1 MAEVSAPSRPLHVRF
16 GAFELDE
23 SNARLLRDGS
33 AIALSPRPF
42 GVLCALVR
50 RPSALLTKHDLLD
63 EVWGHRFVGNSVL
76 KGAISDV
83 RTVLADDPQ
92 QARFIETVPRRG
104 YRFIAAVTPVSPMRA
119 HPANAESTRPQM
131 QLPEQSS
138 AAERAWTLEPPPGAF
153 VGRAKELLSL
163 RRAWDQVTSGR
174 RVMFWIAG
182 EPGIGKTT
190 LIEYFVAGLGKV
202 ACARGRCVQHYGSG
216 EPYHP
221 VLEALAE
228 LCRTDEAVPALLR
241 SVAPTWLLQLP
252 WLSTGEQREALLREL
267 VGVNLE
273 RMLRE
278 MGEFLSRYT
287 DRQPL
292 LLLTEDL
299 HWADNPTIQLIDYL
313 ARRRSGGSLM
323 WLSTFRLSEV
333 IASDHPLNTLRHQL
347 HLQGLSEEIVL
358 DPFSETE
365 VAQYLDRR
373 TPSLANDERFVRAL
387 HERTDGVPLFVASV
401 TSDVTSRSAL
411 SGIATAALLA
421 NAPVPENL
429 SAIIDQYVA
438 KLDKEKRVL
447 LSAAAVCGDEF
458 RIDTLA
464 GVLERDDL
472 WIADLC
478 EQLLREQLWLAPRA
492 KDEADS
498 RAGTY
503 SFRHALF
510 REVLYERLVPS
521 ARAEL
526 HRKVGTALEQQR
538 STSFGVAAAELAMH
552 FDRGRAPM
560 AALRYYAEAA
570 QAALLQVS
578 PTECMTVTERALR
591 LLDQAPGGV
600 ERTSLEI
607 TLATLRGASAF
618 HSLGAG
624 NEARSAY
631 QRGASLL
638 PDVPQH
644 RMRGLLLHG
653 FGFLLNLRAE
663 YGEALA
669 AADRADALTCDASDA
684 FLALAACTARGQ
696 AYMHQGR
703 PEAARESL
711 ERALPVVEQANA
723 ASEQSFIGFIAD
735 PKVTVLAMLSLPLVH
750 LGMIRDARER
760 LQQAYTRAHGLGQP
774 MALLVTMW
782 YGALCEIRFGAA
794 DRVAALAD
802 QMHSLVEE
810 FALTQGKSACRW
822 FRAWVE
828 ARHGNPHAAFR
839 QIREAYEQN
848 TALGMIAGGS
858 ETLGYAA
865 EALLLHG
872 DWSGAQEQL
881 EQALDIVST
890 YGERIYLPQLL
901 LTQAAI
907 ARARG
912 QRANADASIRSAITE
927 AQAQGAPWLELL
939 ALTEI
944 CEHSTATVDERGALG
959 ALVAQLGEGID
970 APALAR
976 ARVLLERAHSN

>member
-16 GAFELDE
+16 GDFELDE
-23 SNARLLRDGS
+23 ANARLLRDGS

-92 QARFIETVPRRG
+92 EARFIETVPRRG

-153 VGRAKELLSL
+153 VGRAKELVSL

-241 SVAPTWLLQLP
+241 AVAPTWLLQLP
-252 WLSTGEQREALLREL
+252 WLSTVEQREALLREL

-323 WLSTFRLSEV
+323 WLSSFRLSEV
-333 IASDHPLNTLRHQL
+333 IASDHPLNALRHQL
-347 HLQGLSEEIVL
+347 HLHGLCEEIVL

-365 VAQYLDRR
+365 VAQYLDQR
-373 TPSLANDERFVRAL
+373 TPSMANDESFVRAL

-401 TSDVTSRSAL
+401 TSDVTSRSAQ

-464 GVLERDDL
+464 RVLERDDL

-510 REVLYERLVPS
+510 REVLYERLAPS

-526 HRKVGTALEQQR
+526 HRKVGTALEQER
-538 STSFGVAAAELAMH
+538 STGLGVAASELAMH

-570 QAALLQVS
+570 QAALLHVS

-591 LLDQAPGGV
+591 LLDQAPAGV

-638 PDVPQH
+638 ADVPQH

-669 AADRADALTCDASDA
+669 AADRADALACDASDA

-723 ASEQSFIGFIAD
+723 ASEQSFIGSIAD
-735 PKVTVLAMLSLPLVH
+735 PQVTVLAMLSLPLVH
-750 LGMIRDARER
+750 LGMVRDARER
-760 LQQAYTRAHGLGQP
+760 LQQAYTRAHRLGQP

-782 YGALCEIRFGAA
+782 YDALCEIRFGAA

-810 FALTQGKSACRW
+810 FALAQGKSACRW

-828 ARHGNPHAAFR
+828 ARRGNPHAAFR

-865 EALLLHG
+865 EALVLHG

-912 QRANADASIRSAITE
+912 QHANADASIRRAITE
-927 AQAQGAPWLELL
+927 ARAQGALWLELL

-944 CEHSTATVDERGALG
+944 CEQSTATADDHGALG
-959 ALVAQLGEGID
+959 ALVAQLSEGID

>member
-16 GAFELDE
+16 GDFELDE
-23 SNARLLRDGS
+23 ANARLLRDGS

-50 RPSALLTKHDLLD
+50 RPSALLTKHALLD

-92 QARFIETVPRRG
+92 EARFIETVPRRG
-104 YRFIAAVTPVSPMRA
+104 YRFIAAVTPVSHMRA
-119 HPANAESTRPQM
+119 HPANAESTRTQM
-131 QLPEQSS
+131 LLPEQSS

-153 VGRAKELLSL
+153 VGRAKELVSL

-190 LIEYFVAGLGKV
+190 LIEHFVAGLGRV

-241 SVAPTWLLQLP
+241 AVAPTWLLQLP
-252 WLSTGEQREALLREL
+252 WLSTLEQREALLREL

-313 ARRRSGGSLM
+313 ARRRSAGSLM
-323 WLSTFRLSEV
+323 WLSSFRLSEV
-333 IASDHPLNTLRHQL
+333 IASGHPLNALRHQL
-347 HLQGLSEEIVL
+347 HLQGLCDEIVL

-365 VAQYLDRR
+365 VAQYLDQQ
-373 TPSLANDERFVRAL
+373 TPSMANDESFVRAL

-401 TSDVTSRSAL
+401 ASDVTSRSAQ
-411 SGIATAALLA
+411 SGIATAVLLA

-438 KLDKEKRVL
+438 KLDKEKRLL

-464 GVLERDDL
+464 RVLERNDL

-510 REVLYERLVPS
+510 REVLYERLAPS

-526 HRKVGTALEQQR
+526 HRKVGTALEQER
-538 STSFGVAAAELAMH
+538 SIGLGVAASELAMH
-552 FDRGRAPM
+552 FDRGRVPM
-560 AALRYYAEAA
+560 GALRYYAEAA
-570 QAALLQVS
+570 QAALLHVS
-578 PTECMTVTERALR
+578 PTECMTVTERALG
-591 LLDQAPGGV
+591 LLDQAPAGV

-624 NEARSAY
+624 HEARSAY

-669 AADRADALTCDASDA
+669 AADRADALAGDASDA
-684 FLALAACTARGQ
+684 FLALAACTTRGQ
-696 AYMHQGR
+696 AYMQQGR

-711 ERALPVVEQANA
+711 ERALPVAEQANA

-735 PKVTVLAMLSLPLVH
+735 PLVTVLAMLSLPLVH
-750 LGMIRDARER
+750 LGMARAARER
-760 LQQAYTRAHGLGQP
+760 LQQAYTRAHRLGQP

-782 YGALCEIRFGAA
+782 YDALCEIRFGAA

-810 FALTQGKSACRW
+810 FALAQGKSASRW

-828 ARHGNPHAAFR
+828 ARRGNPHAAFR

-865 EALLLHG
+865 EALVLHG

-907 ARARG
+907 ARARD
-912 QRANADASIRSAITE
+912 QRANADASIRRAITE
-927 AQAQGAPWLELL
+927 ARAQGAVWLELL

-944 CEHSTATVDERGALG
+944 GEQSTTTADDHGALG
-959 ALVAQLGEGID
+959 ALVAQLSEGID

-976 ARVLLERAHSN
+976 ARVLLERSHSN

>member
-1 MAEVSAPSRPLHVRF
+1 MAEVSARERALHVRF
-16 GAFELDE
+16 EDFELDE
-23 SNARLLRDGS
+23 ANASLSREGS
-33 AIALSPRPF
+33 SIALSPRPF

-50 RPSALLTKHDLLD
+50 RSGALLTKHDLLD

-83 RTVLADDPQ
+83 RAVLADDPQ
-92 QARFIETVPRRG
+92 DSRFIETVPRRG
-104 YRFIAAVTPVSPMRA
+104 YRFIAAVTPVPMRTHA
-119 HPANAESTRPQM
+119 GSAEFTRPQM

-138 AAERAWTLEPPPGAF
+138 ASARAWPLEPPPGAF
-153 VGRAKELLSL
+153 VGRAKELVSL
-163 RRAWDQVTSGR
+163 QRAWDHVTSGR
-174 RVMFWIAG
+174 RVMSWIAG

-190 LIEYFVAGLGKV
+190 LIEHFVAGLGKV
-202 ACARGRCVQHYGSG
+202 TSARGRCVQRYGSG

-221 VLEALAE
+221 LLEALAD
-228 LCRTDEAVPALLR
+228 LCRTDDSVPALLR
-241 SVAPTWLLQLP
+241 AIAPTWLLQLP
-252 WLSTGEQREALLREL
+252 WLSSAEQREALLREL

-287 DRQPL
+287 ERQPL
-292 LLLTEDL
+292 LLVTEDL
-299 HWADNPTIQLIDYL
+299 HWADNPTIQLMDYL
-313 ARRRSGGSLM
+313 ARRRNGGSLM
-323 WLSTFRLSEV
+323 WLSSFRLSEV
-333 IASDHPLNTLRHQL
+333 IASDHPLNTLRHEL
-347 HLQGLSEEIVL
+347 HLHGLCEEIVL

-365 VAQYLDRR
+365 VAQYLAQR
-373 TPSLANDERFVRAL
+373 TPSVANDESFVRAL

-401 TSDVTSRSAL
+401 TSDVTSRSTQ
-411 SGIATAALLA
+411 SGIASAALLA

-438 KLDKEKRVL
+438 KLDKERRVL

-464 GVLERDDL
+464 RVLERDDL

-478 EQLLREQLWLAPRA
+478 EQLLREQLWLAPRT
-492 KDEADS
+492 KDGADS

-510 REVLYERLVPS
+510 REVLYERLAPS
-521 ARAEL
+521 TRAEL
-526 HRKVGTALEQQR
+526 HRKVGTALEQER
-538 STSFGVAAAELAMH
+538 KVSLNIAASELAMH

-560 AALRYYAEAA
+560 AALRYYAEAG
-570 QAALLQVS
+570 QSALMHVS
-578 PTECMTVTERALR
+578 PAECMTVTERALR
-591 LLDQAPGGV
+591 LLDQAPAGV

-638 PDVPQH
+638 ADVPH
-644 RMRGLLLHG
+644 HPMRGLLLHG

-669 AADRADALTCDASDA
+669 AADRADALGCDASDA
-684 FLALAACTARGQ
+684 YLALAACTARGQ

-711 ERALPVVEQANA
+711 ERALPALEQANA

-735 PKVTVLAMLSLPLVH
+735 PQVTVLAVLSLQLAHV
-750 LGMIRDARER
+750 GSIRMARER
-760 LQQAYTRAHGLGQP
+760 LEQAYARARKLAQP

-782 YGALCEIRFGAA
+782 FHSLCEIRFGNA
-794 DRVAALAD
+794 DRVSALAD
-802 QMHSLVEE
+802 EMHSLVEE
-810 FALTQGKSACRW
+810 FALVQGKTACRW
-822 FRAWVE
+822 FRGWAHVRRGKPLE
-828 ARHGNPHAAFR
+828 GFR
-839 QIREAYEQN
+839 QIRAAYEEN
-848 TALGMIAGGS
+848 IALGMIAGGS

-865 EALLLHG
+865 EALVLHG
-872 DWSGAQEQL
+872 DWDGAEEQL
-881 EQALDIVST
+881 RQALEIVNT

-901 LTQAAI
+901 LTEGAI

-912 QRANADASIRSAITE
+912 HHASADESIRRAIME
-927 AQAQGAPWLELL
+927 ARTQGALWLELL
-939 ALTEI
+939 ALTEL
-944 CEHSTATVDERGALG
+944 CEHPTATDEDHHTLR
-959 ALVAQLGEGID
+959 ALVDRLGETGD
-970 APALAR
+970 TPALVRAR
-976 ARVLLERAHSN
+976 AIVARGLSL